1 MKIALIPT
9 RQIAAAIT
17 HPRPGWTERAVNCAW
32 QPSLWSSC
40 CPPGARKTSLLCWG
54 CRAQLPLRDDLAS
67 STECRRE
74 RGLGTWNSVTGYW
87 ARGKGTQKS
96 LQRHLKRGRYESGF
110 IVKAGLFEGGNYLN
124 SPTLCHTPI
133 VTKGALAPQGWLA
146 IAALGC
152 PQRPL
157 GTFQAH
163 LLLFGHGTRRR
174 IHSHILQIW
183 YSGSAG
189 KELVCRAPSP
199 AEPPTQR

>member
-96 LQRHLKRGRYESGF
+96 LQRRLKRGRCESGF

-124 SPTLCHTPI
+124 SHSD
-133 VTKGALAPQGWLA
+133 Q
-146 IAALGC
+146 GC
-152 PQRPL
+152 PRPPRL
-157 GTFQAH
+157 AGNSSPRVPPEAPGHVPSPSTFIWPWDKKKDPQSHSPDMIQWVCRERAGLPGTF
-163 LLLFGHGTRRR
+163 
-174 IHSHILQIW
+174 
-183 YSGSAG
+183 AG
-189 KELVCRAPSP
+189 
-199 AEPPTQR
+199 